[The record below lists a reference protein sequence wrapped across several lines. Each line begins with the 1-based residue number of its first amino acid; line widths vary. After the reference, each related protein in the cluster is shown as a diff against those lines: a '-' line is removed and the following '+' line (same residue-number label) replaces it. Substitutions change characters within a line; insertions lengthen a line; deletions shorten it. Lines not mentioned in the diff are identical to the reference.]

1 MRIFQRW
8 RRWLADQQGISL
20 IEILGAVTILSII
33 SVTLMGYF
41 VSGMEKSADASRRNI
56 AANLARLKVAEIR
69 EEYHTRSAF
78 DQFVDSFAPGTETG
92 TETYRNDDALPLAL
106 KGKNLL
112 TPVAINGTEYRF
124 TLTVQPTARIGA
136 LEDFTSN
143 DSPGGMGNLLFPLS
157 VTVDWDDTET
167 PHAAKQTT
175 IDTYLVNREGL

>member
-1 MRIFQRW
+1 VRIFQRW
-8 RRWLADQQGISL
+8 CRWLADQQGISL

-56 AANLARLKVAEIR
+56 AANLARQKVAEIR

-78 DQFVDSFAPGTETG
+78 AQFVDSFAPETETG
-92 TETYRNDDALPLAL
+92 AGTYRNDDALPSAL
-106 KGKNLL
+106 QEKNLL

-124 TLTVQPTARIGA
+124 TLTVQRTPRIGA
-136 LEDFTSN
+136 LEGFTSN
-143 DSPGGMGNLLFPLS
+143 ASPGIGNLLFPLS
-157 VTVDWDDTET
+157 VTVDWDGTET